1 MHEGMGFFGAVMST
15 AVSGGVGMFAT
26 VLRGII
32 WPYSLF
38 LLWNG
43 TYHSFW
49 EFLFPAFWNAP
60 HLIQH

>member
-1 MHEGMGFFGAVMST
+1 MST